1 MSPEDKPITIK
12 ERLVGLGIVTPI
24 FFWSVY
30 QLYEDDIYHLWLNSP
45 GEFRNSSS
53 PLIPAIFSLFAIIYL
68 VKKVHISIKESKPN
82 KKMKADEK

>member
-68 VKKVHISIKESKPN
+68 VKKAIFQSRKASLT
-82 KKMKADEK
+82 KK